1 MKKGTQMHYCAL
13 PQLFSALSRVIGDLR
28 ANLSKVINVT
38 AHLKE
43 ELDKI
48 ERLRTLVQKQL
59 EKLET
64 SAEY

>member
-13 PQLFSALSRVIGDLR
+13 PQLFSALGHVICDLR

-38 AHLKE
+38 AYLKE